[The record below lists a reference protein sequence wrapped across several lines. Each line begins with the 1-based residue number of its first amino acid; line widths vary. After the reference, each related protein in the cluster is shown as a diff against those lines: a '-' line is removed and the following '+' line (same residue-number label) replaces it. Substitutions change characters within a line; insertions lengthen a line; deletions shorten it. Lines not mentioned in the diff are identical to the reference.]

1 MDLMLTGKRVIV
13 TGASRGIGRAIAEAF
28 VAEGAR
34 VAICARDAAA
44 LEATAKELGEHGEVH
59 QRRADMAEPN
69 GPAGFVEWAVE
80 QLGGLDVVVSNVSAQ
95 AGNDYA
101 ASFQVDIEGANSL
114 VRAALVNMSDHDD
127 ANVVYIGSR
136 AGNVGVPWMPA
147 YAAVKAATVSMA
159 KSLAVELARRGIRVN
174 VVSPGD
180 VLFPGGAWDRAQRDN
195 PKLFD
200 GILRENPLRRLG
212 RPEEIADVVAFI
224 ASPRASFVTGA
235 NIMVDGGATRGLQI

>member
-13 TGASRGIGRAIAEAF
+13 TGASRGIGRAIAETF
-28 VAEGAR
+28 LDEGAR
-34 VAICARDAAA
+34 VAICARDAPGLASAA
-44 LEATAKELGEHGEVH
+44 EELGRHGEVH
-59 QRRADMAEPN
+59 QRCLDMAEPD
-69 GPAGFVEWAVE
+69 GPAAFVDWAVE

-114 VRAALVNMSDHDD
+114 VRSALANMADHDD
-127 ANVVYIGSR
+127 ANIVFIGSR

-159 KSLAVELARRGIRVN
+159 KSLALELARRGIRVN

-180 VLFPGGAWDRAQRDN
+180 VLFSGGSWDRAQRDN
-195 PKLFD
+195 PKLFE

-224 ASPRASFVTGA
+224 ASQRASFVTGA